1 MIEKLIIKVCLRP
14 SVSIHKENELS
25 ALRCTYS
32 QNLASIKYFPYLDHL
47 QISWP
52 CNTNARV
59 ERIIP
64 SILLSE
70 TNNCQILFPSHI
82 YNQCVECER
91 EESQENK
98 YMNTELWLKRMFFAT
113 ASKRGVSASCS
124 AKVIHINEINFGN
137 IKEYHFLREQEHSF
151 HISSPINYFY
161 CVPYRSRPRRDVPA
175 LFVSSL
181 IILLR

>member
-1 MIEKLIIKVCLRP
+1 M
-14 SVSIHKENELS
+14 SIHKENELS

-32 QNLASIKYFPYLDHL
+32 QNLASIKYFLYLDHL

-64 SILLSE
+64 SLQHPAVRNKQLPDSF
-70 TNNCQILFPSHI
+70 FPLIFIINAWSARGRNHRKI
-82 YNQCVECER
+82 NTWIH
-91 EESQENK
+91 
-98 YMNTELWLKRMFFAT
+98 TELWLERMFFAT

-137 IKEYHFLREQEHSF
+137 IKEYHFLRELEHSF